1 MKKLQDKLGKGY
13 DKWFAVLTIALLGL
27 IIWSFDTC
35 NYYNY
40 RQKQE
45 DAYWKIDSAC
55 SAGPTEDYGW
65 VFDETACRTAIE
77 NGEKNNVKTQSCKGT
92 YLRHFKNQP
101 SEEYVFYDLSPVK
114 KAYRSNE
121 YGHYIPS
128 VGWDSRENCVDEI
141 NLGIEDGKTGGK
153 PTGKKY

>member
-1 MKKLQDKLGKGY
+1 MNKLQDKLGKGY
-13 DKWFAVLTIALLGL
+13 DMWFAILSIAFCGL

-65 VFDETACRTAIE
+65 HFDEVACRAAIE
-77 NGEKNNVKTQSCKGT
+77 YGKKNGVKTQSCRDT
-92 YLRHFKNQP
+92 YLRHFKNHS
-101 SEEYVFYDLSPVK
+101 SEEYAFYSLSPTK

-121 YGHYIPS
+121 YGHYNPS
-128 VGWDSRENCVDEI
+128 VSWIYKDNCVDGI
-141 NLGIEDGKTGGK
+141 DLGIEESKTGGK
-153 PTGKKY
+153 PTGKKN

>member
-13 DKWFAVLTIALLGL
+13 DKWFAILAIAFLGL
-27 IIWSFDTC
+27 IIWSIDTC

-55 SAGPTEDYGW
+55 STGTSEDYGW
-65 VFDETACRTAIE
+65 HFDETACRAAIE
-77 NGEKNNVKTQSCKGT
+77 YGEKNNVKTQSCRYT
-92 YLRHFKNQP
+92 YLRHFKDHS
-101 SEEYVFYDLSPVK
+101 SEEYVFYGLSPVK

-128 VGWDSRENCVDEI
+128 VGWMYRDNCVNGID
-141 NLGIEDGKTGGK
+141 LGIEESKTGGK